1 MMKNRFFQ
9 AKRFTLF
16 LLVSYLFSACAA
28 QSPALYQADLQKAY
42 HSAIVDAEKAEPSEI
57 SHNLVAIVP
66 SNEKLVMY
74 DEEFKQINAVIEKLL
89 REANAKVIFLVDK
102 NGQLITA

>member
-9 AKRFTLF
+9 AKRVTLF

-42 HSAIVDAEKAEPSEI
+42 HSAIVDAERAEPSEI
-57 SHNLVAIVP
+57 SHNLVAIIP
-66 SNEKLVMY
+66 SN
-74 DEEFKQINAVIEKLL
+74 Q
-89 REANAKVIFLVDK
+89 
-102 NGQLITA
+102 QLIWKNRGDVQNAMILVVTWTKLYWL